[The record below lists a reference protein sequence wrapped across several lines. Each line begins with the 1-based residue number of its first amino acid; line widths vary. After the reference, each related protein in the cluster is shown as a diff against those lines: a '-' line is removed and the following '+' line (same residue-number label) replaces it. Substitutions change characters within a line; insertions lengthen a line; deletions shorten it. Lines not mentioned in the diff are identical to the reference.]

1 MRKIKKVEE
10 GKSNVGVKNVRK
22 GLEIIEKYDAYIYV
36 DEQGYLCAESTL
48 LGDDV
53 RNKDVEW
60 MYFWSWEYV
69 PESDCWA
76 IWIGDKR

>member
-36 DEQGYLCAESTL
+36 
-48 LGDDV
+48 
-53 RNKDVEW
+53 
-60 MYFWSWEYV
+60 M
-69 PESDCWA
+69 
-76 IWIGDKR
+76 